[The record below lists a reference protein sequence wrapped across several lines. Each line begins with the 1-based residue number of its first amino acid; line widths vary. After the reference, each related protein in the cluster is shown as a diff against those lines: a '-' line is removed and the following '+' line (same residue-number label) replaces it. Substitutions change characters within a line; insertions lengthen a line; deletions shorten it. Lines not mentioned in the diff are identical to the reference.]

1 MLFNSLQFLAFFP
14 TICLVYFCIPQ
25 AWLRLRNLFLLA
37 ASYVFYMGWQPAYA
51 LWLLGGT
58 LVTYLSAL
66 AIESSHRPRL
76 RLTALCVGIL
86 LNGGALFLFKYYDFV
101 AGMLTTALQSCT
113 GADVFPS
120 FPTLGWLLP
129 VGISFY
135 TFQALG
141 YCVDVYRGRT
151 RAERDFFTYALFVA
165 FFPQLVAGPIE
176 RSTHLLPQ
184 FRRVHRFDADRLLTG
199 LRLMAWGYFLK
210 LVLADRCGV
219 YVDIIWNNMD
229 YHNGGSYLLAGLLFP
244 FQVYGD
250 FAGYSFIAV
259 GAARVMGFRLMQN
272 FRRPYFS
279 SSVGEFWHRWHCS
292 LSTWLRDYVYIPLGG
307 SRHGQR
313 RTLRNLLLTFVLS
326 GLWHGAGWTFILW
339 GCLHGVLLCGERVMG
354 VRGRPAAGPV
364 RAGRVML
371 TFVLVSVAWVLFR
384 APSLSDAFSLLY
396 GIFAHPGIPYH
407 ELGTFIAIALAL
419 VLLFCQELQRE
430 TGYRRQYLPRWL
442 SSCLSVSFLSAYTLL
457 CGVLSSNQFIYFQF

>member
-1 MLFNSLQFLAFFP
+1 MLFNSLQFLAYFP
-14 TICLVYFCIPQ
+14 TVCLVYFCIPQ
-25 AWLRLRNLFLLA
+25 ACLRLRNLFLLA
-37 ASYVFYMGWQPAYA
+37 ASYVFYMGWQPVYA

-66 AIESSHRPRL
+66 AIESCHRPRL

-165 FFPQLVAGPIE
+165 FFPQLVAGPIG

-199 LRLMAWGYFLK
+199 LRLMAWGYLRRFASLCRQHGIR
-210 LVLADRCGV
+210 LVWTISPRFSLISPEFYAPLHRLAQEM
-219 YVDIIWNNMD
+219 DIPLLD
-229 YHNGGSYLLAGLLFP
+229 YHTPGFLLDRPDLFFDIP
-244 FQVYGD
+244 HLWD
-250 FAGYSFIAV
+250 R
-259 GAARVMGFRLMQN
+259 GARLFSAR
-272 FRRPYFS
+272 
-279 SSVGEFWHRWHCS
+279 
-292 LSTWLRDYVYIPLGG
+292 
-307 SRHGQR
+307 
-313 RTLRNLLLTFVLS
+313 
-326 GLWHGAGWTFILW
+326 
-339 GCLHGVLLCGERVMG
+339 
-354 VRGRPAAGPV
+354 
-364 RAGRVML
+364 
-371 TFVLVSVAWVLFR
+371 
-384 APSLSDAFSLLY
+384 
-396 GIFAHPGIPYH
+396 FAHD
-407 ELGTFIAIALAL
+407 LDSLN
-419 VLLFCQELQRE
+419 
-430 TGYRRQYLPRWL
+430 RQWEKE
-442 SSCLSVSFLSAYTLL
+442 
-457 CGVLSSNQFIYFQF
+457 